1 MLRGYKKCG
10 SEEVAQGMLKP
21 QQVLRITIELIFV
34 LLGGLVIWLGLSG
47 QIFFDRRTPAWLI
60 LSAALILWGLRALY
74 KPGQWWSRWEHWTR
88 GVTLTLLGVVM
99 LAIVRVPF
107 LWVGRLLAVGGAL
120 LLVRGLIGSVLVF
133 RPR

>member
-1 MLRGYKKCG
+1 MLRGYKTG
-10 SEEVAQGMLKP
+10 SEEVAQRMLKP

-74 KPGQWWSRWEHWTR
+74 KPGQWWSRWERWTR
-88 GVTLTLLGVVM
+88 GVTLTLLGLVM
-99 LAIVRVPF
+99 LAIARVPF

-120 LLVRGLIGSVLVF
+120 LLVRGLLGSVLVF

>member
-1 MLRGYKKCG
+1 
-10 SEEVAQGMLKP
+10 MLKP

-47 QIFFDRRTPAWLI
+47 QIFFDRRKPAWLV

-88 GVTLTLLGVVM
+88 GLSLTLLGVVM
-99 LAIVRVPF
+99 LAIARVPF

-120 LLVRGLIGSVLVF
+120 LVLRGLMGSVLVF

>member
-1 MLRGYKKCG
+1 
-10 SEEVAQGMLKP
+10 MLKP

-47 QIFFDRRTPAWLI
+47 QIFFDRRKPAWLV

-74 KPGQWWSRWEHWTR
+74 RPGQWWSRWEHWTR
-88 GVTLTLLGVVM
+88 GLSLTLLGVVM
-99 LAIVRVPF
+99 LGIARVPF

-120 LLVRGLIGSVLVF
+120 LVLRGLMGSVLVF

>member
-1 MLRGYKKCG
+1 
-10 SEEVAQGMLKP
+10 MLKP

-47 QIFFDRRTPAWLI
+47 QIFFDRRAPGWLI

-74 KPGQWWSRWEHWTR
+74 KPEQWWSRWEHWTR
-88 GVTLTLLGVVM
+88 GLTLTLLGLVM
-99 LAIVRVPF
+99 LAIARVPF

-120 LLVRGLIGSVLVF
+120 LLVRGLMGSVLVF